1 MRIGLEM
8 GAAVQEAF
16 ETAVQKHG
24 KDAHVIVMPCGGST
38 FPYVAQE
45 NDRG

>member
-8 GAAVQEAF
+8 GAAVQETF

-24 KDAHVIVMPCGGST
+24 KDAHVIVMPYEGST
-38 FPYVAQE
+38 FPCVDQE
-45 NDRG
+45 NDKG